1 MSLPGLYLPVIAV
14 SRSCEPKAWQE
25 AKQSCVGNCANSR
38 LPRRLRLLAM
48 TISHTR
54 RLRLLA
60 MTNSYHVIARPLF
73 TRHCG
78 EPKLRAEGVAGSE
91 AILCWELRQQQI
103 AASPAAPR
111 NDDFSR
117 ASPAAPRNDDFSHA
131 SPAAPRND
139 DFSCASPAAPRND
152 V

>member
-38 LPRRLRLLAM
+38 LP
-48 TISHTR
+48 R